1 MTMPDDEKMLKREY
15 VYNELAGRIRSG
27 EWPPGH
33 KIPAEPVLC
42 RKLGVARVTLRA
54 ALEKLTCE
62 GLIIRSRPG
71 GTVVADPEAGKVKL
85 LVVTPEHWEGDLSAP
100 AFYIMP
106 GIERRCL
113 ELNLSVEYLTSAF
126 LPEHLPEDGSC
137 LGVINLMANFNG
149 GEPLL
154 RKLRNLS
161 RPVVCAHGFPRDP
174 AVTGLPTIR
183 TDFHAAFKAGLAH
196 LVRMGHRK
204 ICFLFREW
212 SMAERRMCITEK
224 SFPEL
229 LRESGLDPA
238 RQALIQLESN
248 DEDFSARLKTLLD
261 APEPPTAVYAYS
273 DYFALR
279 CYELLK
285 GWRLRIPEQIA
296 VMGFSGYS
304 AAALQSPPL
313 STVDF
318 GYARTGAMAVDMLR
332 RSSEWRELKKPP
344 VILAPFDVIP
354 RKSTDFCRMDF
365 SKNDGMNQ
373 KMRRK

>member
-54 ALEKLTCE
+54 ALEKLTGE
-62 GLIIRSRPG
+62 GLVTRSRPG
-71 GTVVADPEAGKVKL
+71 GTVVADPEAGKLKL
-85 LVVTPEHWEGDLSAP
+85 LVVSSRRGDGDFSAP
-100 AFYIMP
+100 ELYIMP

-113 ELNLSVEYLTSAF
+113 ELNLSVEYLTAAF

-149 GEPLL
+149 DEPLL
-154 RKLRNLS
+154 CKLRKLPL
-161 RPVVCAHGFPRDP
+161 PVVCAHGFPRDP

-183 TDFHAAFKAGLAH
+183 TDFHAAFRAGLDH

-212 SMAERRMCITEK
+212 SMVACRMCITEK
-224 SFPEL
+224 SFPGL
-229 LRESGLDPA
+229 LRDSGLDPA
-238 RQALIQLESN
+238 RQELIGLHSN
-248 DEDFSARLKTLLD
+248 EEDFSARLKNLLD
-261 APEPPTAVYAYS
+261 APEPPTAIYAYS

-285 GWRLRIPEQIA
+285 EWRLRIPEQIA
-296 VMGFSGYS
+296 VLGFSGYS

-318 GYARTGAMAVDMLR
+318 GYARSGAMAVDMLR
-332 RSSEWRELKKPP
+332 RSSELRGLKKPP
-344 VILAPFDVIP
+344 VIFAPFDVVT
-354 RKSTDFCRMDF
+354 RKSTDFYRMDF
-365 SKNDGMNQ
+365 QHRTEGKGKSEK
-373 KMRRK
+373 

>member
-33 KIPAEPVLC
+33 KIPAEPLLC
-42 RKLGVARVTLRA
+42 RQLGVARVTLRA

-62 GLIIRSRPG
+62 GLVSRSRPG

-100 AFYIMP
+100 ALYIMP

-154 RKLRNLS
+154 RKLRKLPL
-161 RPVVCAHGFPRDP
+161 PVVCAHGFPRDP

-183 TDFHAAFKAGLAH
+183 TDFHAAFRAGLDH

-212 SMAERRMCITEK
+212 SMVACRMCITEK
-224 SFPEL
+224 SFPAL
-229 LRESGLDPA
+229 LKESGLDPA

-248 DEDFSARLKTLLD
+248 DEDFSARLKSLLD
-261 APEPPTAVYAYS
+261 ASEPPTAVYAYS

-285 GWRLRIPEQIA
+285 EWRLRIPEQIA
-296 VMGFSGYS
+296 VLGFSGYS
-304 AAALQSPPL
+304 AAALQSPSL

-332 RSSEWRELKKPP
+332 RSSEWRNSKKPP
-344 VILAPFDVIP
+344 VILAPFDVVP

-365 SKNDGMNQ
+365 PENNGTDKKN
-373 KMRRK
+373 KRR

>member
-1 MTMPDDEKMLKREY
+1 MTMPEGKKMLKREY

-62 GLIIRSRPG
+62 GLVTRSRPG
-71 GTVVADPEAGKVKL
+71 GTVVADPDAGKLKL
-85 LVVTPEHWEGDLSAP
+85 LVVSSVHGDEDLSAP
-100 AFYIMP
+100 ALYIMP

-137 LGVINLMANFNG
+137 LGVINLIANFNG
-149 GEPLL
+149 DEPLL
-154 RKLRNLS
+154 RKLRNLTL
-161 RPVVCAHGFPRDP
+161 PVVCAHGFPRDP

-212 SMAERRMCITEK
+212 AMAERRMCITEK
-224 SFPEL
+224 SFPDL

-238 RQALIQLESN
+238 LQELILLNSN
-248 DEDFSARLKTLLD
+248 DEDFSARLKNLLD

-279 CYELLK
+279 CCELLK
-285 GWRLRIPEQIA
+285 AWRLRIPEQIA
-296 VMGFSGYS
+296 VMGFSGYI

-365 SKNDGMNQ
+365 Q
-373 KMRRK
+373 KPTEKKGKSER